1 MFELQRVDRQH
12 PKIYYAGS
20 DTEYKLEG
28 LRPVEHLQFRVRA
41 VLLDTEGRRFEV
53 FLIFQT

>member
-53 FLIFQT
+53 KI

>member
-12 PKIYYAGS
+12 PQICYSGTE
-20 DTEYKLEG
+20 TEYVLKG

-53 FLIFQT
+53 